1 MKRHSTTRLASGQLE
16 FRSIISFKNKSDSEP
31 TLSMRSDEIG
41 TRNSAKLYKGAPV
54 PIKWSKSVESCQ

>member
-54 PIKWSKSVESCQ
+54 PIK